1 MPPARRQRGR
11 GRARA
16 AQGRGNPVNA
26 NNQDQ
31 EPVRTRGA
39 RQRPRSPDP
48 QPARPCRRRRRI
60 AEVPDNE
67 PPVLHRRTP
76 ESSSPS
82 SSDDESGPQTPKP
95 AAPPADEVQARLD
108 HLNARLDS
116 IIPLLGTQ
124 PPLQHA
130 SLGTNQGLLTQ
141 TTGVPAAAAG
151 APTMDPI
158 HQMIFQ
164 GATVQPGEQTKLL
177 GTTTDP
183 DLRDKIKAGKFIEL
197 PALKKS
203 HYEIRE
209 SNAIKLNQPLS
220 FGDWLELFLIYAT
233 IRSNAVPQEAPHLFT
248 YIGRIRDLSIKET
261 GTVWRDYDREF
272 RQIKAV
278 DPNLSYLKI
287 DTDILYNIL
296 PPRSTQLINPPS
308 HTNTPRLPFLA
319 SRGSPPANTCLPFY
333 YGGWCSN
340 IRECRKR
347 HACAHCSKNRTQL
360 PELLSVA
367 PTTQIQPQYT

>member
-48 QPARPCRRRRRI
+48 QPARPRPRRRRI

-67 PPVLHRRTP
+67 PPVLHRRTS

-82 SSDDESGPQTPKP
+82 SSDDERGPQTPKP

-158 HQMIFQ
+158 HQMIVQ

-197 PALKKS
+197 PALKKIS
-203 HYEIRE
+203 LR
-209 SNAIKLNQPLS
+209 NQ
-220 FGDWLELFLIYAT
+220 GVQCHQA
-233 IRSNAVPQEAPHLFT
+233 
-248 YIGRIRDLSIKET
+248 
-261 GTVWRDYDREF
+261 
-272 RQIKAV
+272 
-278 DPNLSYLKI
+278 
-287 DTDILYNIL
+287 
-296 PPRSTQLINPPS
+296 
-308 HTNTPRLPFLA
+308 
-319 SRGSPPANTCLPFY
+319 
-333 YGGWCSN
+333 
-340 IRECRKR
+340 
-347 HACAHCSKNRTQL
+347 
-360 PELLSVA
+360 
-367 PTTQIQPQYT
+367 